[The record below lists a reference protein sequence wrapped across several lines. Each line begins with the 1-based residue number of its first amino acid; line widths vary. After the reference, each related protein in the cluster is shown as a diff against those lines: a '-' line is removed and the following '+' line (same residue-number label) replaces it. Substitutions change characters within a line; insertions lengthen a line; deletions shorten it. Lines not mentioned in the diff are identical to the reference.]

1 LFANHHNAARGAGHN
16 EGVARVRMGEQ
27 RKKVG
32 IGNGLVRDGF
42 FCSQT
47 GVGADLQLCEF
58 FFAGWVALA

>member
-1 LFANHHNAARGAGHN
+1 
-16 EGVARVRMGEQ
+16 MGEQ